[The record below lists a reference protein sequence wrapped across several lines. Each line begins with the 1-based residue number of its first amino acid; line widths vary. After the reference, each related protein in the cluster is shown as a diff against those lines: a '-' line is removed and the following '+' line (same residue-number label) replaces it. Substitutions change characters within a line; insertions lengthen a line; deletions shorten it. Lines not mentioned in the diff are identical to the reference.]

1 MDWAKAEKTWIGQSR
16 KKNRWPHHEGRP
28 SAAPHHMVAG
38 AFGARH
44 HVVMHYVVTYWI
56 SIKNMKYFPSRSEA
70 TPFPERSDS
79 ISGAKR
85 LESGGGRGG
94 AVAPLVG
101 SCSSGPRIIEM
112 IKVLAF
118 K

>member
-1 MDWAKAEKTWIGQSR
+1 MEIQSLH
-16 KKNRWPHHEGRP
+16 NEGRP

-44 HVVMHYVVTYWI
+44 HVVMHYVITYWI

-79 ISGAKR
+79 S
-85 LESGGGRGG
+85 RGG
-94 AVAPLVG
+94 PVG
-101 SCSSGPRIIEM
+101 RKPPREKKFTPKKFTPFFGP
-112 IKVLAF
+112 
-118 K
+118 